1 MTEII
6 IVGCVGGC
14 ISALSYKFIQ
24 DNLKNENE
32 KKNNIAEYIRLDFEI
47 CEKRKELIKMMFNE
61 RKELEQEF
69 IYEYPDISLDV
80 RKELSQKIVKI
91 KYEWFDDYKNII
103 KNMSYERNNI

>member
-24 DNLKNENE
+24 DNLKIENE

-47 CEKRKELIKMMFNE
+47 CEKQKEL
-61 RKELEQEF
+61 RKN
-69 IYEYPDISLDV
+69 DV
-80 RKELSQKIVKI
+80 
-91 KYEWFDDYKNII
+91 
-103 KNMSYERNNI
+103 